1 MSLPVRSCRPLLVA
15 VLVAATARAQ
25 ERPPDNATAAR
36 IADGVE
42 KARAGKLLDA
52 VEQFQRVLDTAG
64 DELVPVDGRHH
75 APARWVVFGHLS
87 RLPPEG
93 LKLYRQRV
101 DPQAAKRLEE
111 AKKSRDDAA
120 LTRLLADMFP
130 SRPVENAILELARR
144 AFERAD
150 FDAAEHFW
158 RMLLPPEPD
167 DDRFVRFPEP
177 RTDPAAVKARLILIK
192 LFRGERAEAKDD
204 LKEFREKYPAASG
217 LLAGK
222 TGKYAETLTELLNDP
237 AQTTIAPRPDEPGW
251 PTFAGSP
258 AREGNMRTRLPYFW
272 PDVPTWQKR
281 LPFTD
286 PDRKEKAHLDPLH
299 PRALAFYPVVS
310 AGRAY
315 VADGTRVLAIDLVTG
330 QISKAQWHDKGE
342 ETRIPTRQDVRYTLT
357 EADGILYA
365 RFGPAGLKPTE
376 GGAGGSFIVALG
388 PRTDGTEDRNVLW
401 RLDPP
406 AVADATTHFEGAPV
420 VHRGRLYVGLWRQA
434 GAEAT
439 AGVACYRI
447 DDPKA
452 APELAWQT
460 MVGKAGSEPNGET
473 RYRHELVTI
482 SGANVV
488 YCTDGG
494 TVAALDLRTGRP
506 AWEYRYPRNERP
518 TVPRYRDLCPPLAD
532 GGRIYAAPADTDR
545 LLCLD
550 AYTGQLLWDR
560 EGVEVI
566 HLLGVAKGRL
576 IATIG
581 GQVRG
586 IRGFNAWTGIDSGTG
601 GWTIH
606 DDGGEA
612 TFGRGLV
619 TDEVVVWPTRHG
631 LRFLDPA
638 DGRQLRSPIPGPP
651 LRALDGGEVR
661 THASGP
667 FGNLCYADGV
677 LLVTTATEV
686 WGYVSEAKKLGAR
699 QKAVEANPDNPVLN
713 AELAQSLIDA
723 GRSAEAEAAAAKAGE
738 VKERLRWLL
747 AEKLIRE
754 GDSEGSKRLYTEL
767 AKGDGSFAA
776 AGAARLA
783 EMTADPMKARE
794 AWRVV
799 FAKRGTV
806 RDEFGVPSPA
816 RMYAELRA
824 RAPLSMRSYAPGEEV
839 IPDGVGREP
848 APPAEPGLTL
858 VRVSEQAINEPSLRI
873 LQTSDRGIVAIAE
886 QLRVF
891 PQSRTYPIR
900 FTPDVAVLSDSSI
913 ATAGR
918 SGLSCRSAET
928 GRVQWELDNRPDG
941 PIVSPIARAS
951 LPAASG
957 EDSPGSLT
965 AIQLRSDVSFLY
977 GDLAIA
983 QLSFLFN
990 EGTVYPAPRGHSDGL
1005 RPNYSLDRPYP
1016 IAQTANGRMLIWD
1029 AADKPPR
1036 EFPSTRKPWPQAPVH
1051 IEGERFLIPDDGAVF
1066 LFDAKAG
1073 KELARYTIPGEDSLT
1088 GELPRFRVHQ
1098 GDVLLLIDR
1107 NHGVELDRLKLPGL
1121 ERAWDRSP
1129 IFVGRELDDVAF
1141 SGDRFFTTADGTL
1154 VAYDWKDGQALWEV
1168 PLPDA
1173 PHSQWRLSVSRQGLL
1188 VHPAEAVLL
1197 KPDFDVIGEFRK
1209 AGWSRDGLLRAVDRS
1224 YDAWTARELP
1234 VLVIDPTDGRLV
1246 QRLTFPAAGP
1256 AAGVAVTPKGVVVV
1270 TGKGSWTLAASK

>member
-120 LTRLLADMFP
+120 LSRLLADMFP
-130 SRPVENAILELARR
+130 SRPVEDAILELARR

-158 RMLLPPEPD
+158 RMLLPTEPD

-192 LFRGERAEAKDD
+192 LFRSERAEAKDD
-204 LKEFREKYPAASG
+204 LKEFKEKYPAASG

-310 AGRAY
+310 GGRAY

-342 ETRIPTRQDVRYTLT
+342 ETRIPTKQDVRYTLT
-357 EADGILYA
+357 EADGVLYA

-482 SGANVV
+482 SGTNVV

-550 AYTGQLLWDR
+550 AYTGQLIWDR

-661 THASGP
+661 THPSGP

-699 QKAVEANPDNPVLN
+699 QKAVEADPDNPVLN

-723 GRSAEAEAAAAKAGE
+723 GRSAEAEAAAAKAGDA
-738 VKERLRWLL
+738 KDRLRWLL
-747 AEKLIRE
+747 AEKVIRAGDRE
-754 GDSEGSKRLYTEL
+754 GATRLYEDL

-806 RDEFGVPSPA
+806 RDEWGIPWPA
-816 RMYAELRA
+816 RTYAE
-824 RAPLSMRSYAPGEEV
+824 MHF
-839 IPDGVGREP
+839 REP
-848 APPAEPGLTL
+848 LVMRGTGVRDDDLVGLVGAEPKPEPPPPLPGY
-858 VRVSEQAINEPSLRI
+858 VRSLARPLDDPSLRI
-873 LQTSDRGIVAIAE
+873 LQASEHGIVAAGE
-886 QLRVF
+886 RFYVF
-891 PQSRTYPIR
+891 PDGRNFELRGHPEAAAFDGSWVT
-900 FTPDVAVLSDSSI
+900 S
-913 ATAGR
+913 AGPER
-918 SGLSCRSAET
+918 VSCRSAGD
-928 GRVQWELDNRPDG
+928 GRVEWDVECRPNGPILSPIRHVALPAGSGIDG
-941 PIVSPIARAS
+941 PRELAAMQLSP
-951 LPAASG
+951 
-957 EDSPGSLT
+957 ET
-965 AIQLRSDVSFLY
+965 ASFLY
-977 GDLAIA
+977 ESRWLVKLVPI
-983 QLSFLFN
+983 
-990 EGTVYPAPRGHSDGL
+990 EGFGEVRAAAGARPAALQAAHSRWCD
-1005 RPNYSLDRPYP
+1005 
-1016 IAQTANGRMLIWD
+1016 IAQTVDGRMLVWGHG
-1029 AADKPPR
+1029 AQAVR
-1036 EFPSTRKPWPQAPVH
+1036 EFPCTRKPWPEPPLPV
-1051 IEGERFLIPDDGAVF
+1051 ERDRFLIPDDGSVF

-1073 KELARYTIPGEDSLT
+1073 KELARYTIPGEDTLT

-1107 NHGVELDRLKLPGL
+1107 NHGVELDRLKLDGL
-1121 ERAWDRSP
+1121 KRAWERSP
-1129 IFVGRELDDVAF
+1129 VLVGRELDDIAF
-1141 SGDRFFTTADGTL
+1141 SGDRFFIAAEGTL
-1154 VAYDWKDGQALWEV
+1154 VAYDWKDGQAFWDV
-1168 PLPDA
+1168 PLPEA
-1173 PHSQWRLSVSRQGLL
+1173 PHAHWRLSVSPQGLL
-1188 VHPAEAVLL
+1188 VHPTEAVLL
-1197 KPDFDVIGEFRK
+1197 KAEFDAIGEFRR
-1209 AGWSRDGLLRAVDRS
+1209 AGWSRDGLLRAVDKS
-1224 YDAWTARELP
+1224 YDAWAARELP
-1234 VLVIDPTDGRLV
+1234 VLVIDPADGRLV
-1246 QRLTFPAAGP
+1246 QRFTFPAAGP